1 MTYLMLAVALMLS
14 AVAAYYSIFGLT
26 AIFAAAVIPIV
37 VMGSTL
43 EVAKLVV
50 ASWLYRNWKNVNT
63 LMKVYF
69 VTALAVLMFLTSM
82 GIFGFLSKAH
92 LDQALP
98 SGEIAAQ
105 VQTLDDKIAVQ
116 KGIINDNRTNLR
128 QLDEAV
134 NQTMGRSTSEQGAER
149 SVNIRK
155 SQAKERASANK
166 AIDSAQEQVNKLLE
180 QRAPIASQLRQIEAE
195 VGPVKYIAA
204 LLYGDTTDQ
213 STLESAV
220 RIVILMIVFVF
231 DPLAVL
237 MLIAVN
243 SDLKRKQNGRNQEEI
258 SNKENHWNK
267 FFQRDW
273 RKGET
278 DAEDSSAKE
287 STSEETSSEEVA
299 YQRKRNYVEG
309 SETRDRN
316 AKRRASRRARAKVS
330 VADNQEL
337 VPVIDW
343 EHDRKLEP
351 VEE

>member
-1 MTYLMLAVALMLS
+1 MTYLMFVTAITLS
-14 AVAAYYSIFGLT
+14 AVAAFYSIAGLT
-26 AIFAAAVIPIV
+26 AIFAAAVIPII
-37 VMGSTL
+37 VMGGTL

-50 ASWLYRNWKNVNT
+50 ASWLYRNWKTVNK

-69 VTALAVLMFLTSM
+69 VSAIVVLMFLTSM

-180 QRAPIASQLRQIEAE
+180 QRAPIASQLRQVEAE

-243 SDLKRKQNGRNQEEI
+243 SDLKRKQNGRNQEET
-258 SNKENHWNK
+258 SNKETHWNK

-273 RKGET
+273 RKGKT
-278 DAEDSSAKE
+278 VAEDSSTEE
-287 STSEETSSEEVA
+287 STSEETSAKETSSEEST
-299 YQRKRNYVEG
+299 YQRRDASN
-309 SETRDRN
+309 RDRN
-316 AKRRASRRARAKVS
+316 AKRRASRRTRAKVS
-330 VADNQEL
+330 VADNQKL

-343 EHDRKLEP
+343 EHNRKLEP

>member
-14 AVAAYYSIFGLT
+14 AVAAYYSIAGLT
-26 AIFAAAVIPIV
+26 AIFAAAVIPII
-37 VMGSTL
+37 VMGSAL

-50 ASWLYRNWKNVNT
+50 ASWLYRNWKNVNK
-63 LMKVYF
+63 LMKTYF
-69 VTALAVLMFLTSM
+69 VSALVVLMFLTSM

-105 VQTLDDKIAVQ
+105 MQMIDQKISVQ
-116 KGIINDNRTNLR
+116 KEIINDNRTVLR

-149 SVNIRK
+149 SVSIRK
-155 SQAKERASANK
+155 SQTKERSTANK
-166 AIDSAQEQVNKLLE
+166 AIETAQTEVNKLLE
-180 QRAPIASQLRQIEAE
+180 QRAPVASQLREVEAE
-195 VGPVKYIAA
+195 VGPVKYIAS
-204 LLYGDTTDQ
+204 LIYGDTTDQ

-243 SDLKRKQNGRNQEEI
+243 SDIKRKKDGRDQQETNGEKIDWNEI
-258 SNKENHWNK
+258 PV
-267 FFQRDW
+267 
-273 RKGET
+273 
-278 DAEDSSAKE
+278 
-287 STSEETSSEEVA
+287 TSEDFYKETNGEKTSSEEV
-299 YQRKRNYVEG
+299 YKRESRYHGKQTSNRE
-309 SETRDRN
+309 RN
-316 AKRRASRRARAKVS
+316 AKRRNSRRTKAIAMAENQKPVS
-330 VADNQEL
+330 
-337 VPVIDW
+337 VIDW
-343 EHDRKLEP
+343 ERNRKLEP

>member
-1 MTYLMLAVALMLS
+1 MTYLMLATALTLS

-26 AIFAAAVIPIV
+26 AIFAAAVIPII

-50 ASWLYRNWKNVNT
+50 ASWLYRNWKEVNT
-63 LMKVYF
+63 LMKIYF

-105 VQTLDDKIAVQ
+105 VQMLDQKISVQ
-116 KGIINDNRTNLR
+116 KEIINDNRTLLR

-134 NQTMGRSTSEQGAER
+134 NQTMGRSTDEQGAAR
-149 SVNIRK
+149 SVSIRK
-155 SQAKERASANK
+155 SQAKERAAANK
-166 AIDSAQEQVNKLLE
+166 AIDTAQTEVNKLLE
-180 QRAPIASQLRQIEAE
+180 QRAPIASQLRQVEAE

-204 LLYGDTTDQ
+204 LIYGDTADQ

-243 SDLKRKQNGRNQEEI
+243 SDLKRKKYGRTEEET
-258 SNKENHWNK
+258 SNKTINWK
-267 FFQRDW
+267 GFFQRNGSETFPE
-273 RKGET
+273 KTTGEET
-278 DAEDSSAKE
+278 SNQ
-287 STSEETSSEEVA
+287 STSKETSSEETTGKT
-299 YQRKRNYVEG
+299 KRVWQSN
-309 SETRDRN
+309 RDRN
-316 AKRRASRRARAKVS
+316 AKRRRGQRRLQS
-330 VADNQEL
+330 VTVAENQES

-343 EHDRKLEP
+343 EHNRKLEP